1 MRTTH
6 LAGFVVGLLA
16 LSVANATGAQTSSPI
31 LNIIE
36 VQKLVASGA
45 PDANARL
52 AAHFTALADESA
64 AEAKRHQA
72 MSTGFGSNPGRQL
85 GANMSAH
92 CNRLAGLNR
101 QAAATLGEL
110 AAHHTKLAAGVPS
123 IVPPK
128 AAAFQSGKGARV
140 PTDDDLRAL
149 AAKASTP
156 ADHRALMEYFN
167 ETAKRHTRTASEH
180 QQMSMSYRGTRIPSA
195 AVHCDR
201 LVTVSQDAAK
211 EATAASTMHKDLAA
225 IAR

>member
-1 MRTTH
+1 MRTIH
-6 LAGFVVGLLA
+6 LAAFVMGLLA
-16 LSVANATGAQTSSPI
+16 LSVANATAQTSPI

-36 VQKLVASGA
+36 VQKLVSSGT

-64 AEAKRHQA
+64 ADAKRHQA
-72 MSTGFGSNPGRQL
+72 MSTGFGSNPVRQL

-92 CNRLAGLNR
+92 CNRLVGLNR

-110 AAHHTKLAAGVPS
+110 AAHHATLAAGAPS
-123 IVPPK
+123 VVPPK
-128 AAAFQSGKGARV
+128 AAAYQSGKGARV

-167 ETAKRHTRTASEH
+167 ETARRHTRTANEH

-201 LVTVSQDAAK
+201 MVTVSRDAAK
-211 EATAASTMHKDLAA
+211 EATAAATMHKDLAVV
-225 IAR
+225 AR

>member
-1 MRTTH
+1 M
-6 LAGFVVGLLA
+6 GLLA
-16 LSVANATGAQTSSPI
+16 LSVANATAETSPI
-31 LNIIE
+31 LNIVE
-36 VQKLVASGA
+36 VQQLVASGT

-64 AEAKRHQA
+64 ADAKRHQA
-72 MSTGFGSNPGRQL
+72 MSTGFGTNPGRQL
-85 GANMSAH
+85 AATMTAH
-92 CNRLAGLNR
+92 CNRLAGLDR

-128 AAAFQSGKGARV
+128 AAAYQSGKGARV

-167 ETAKRHTRTASEH
+167 EVAKRHTRTANEH
-180 QQMSMSYRGTRIPSA
+180 QQMSMSYRGTRISSA

-201 LVTVSQDAAK
+201 MVTVSRDAAK
-211 EATAASTMHKDLAA
+211 EATAAATMHKDLAA

>member
-1 MRTTH
+1 MRTIH
-6 LAGFVVGLLA
+6 LAAFAVGLLA
-16 LSVANATGAQTSSPI
+16 ISVANATAQTSPV
-31 LNIIE
+31 LNIVE
-36 VQKLVASGA
+36 VQKLVASGT
-45 PDANARL
+45 PDANASL

-72 MSTGFGSNPGRQL
+72 MSTGFGSNPARQL
-85 GANMSAH
+85 GANMTAH
-92 CNRLAGLNR
+92 CNHLAELNR

-128 AAAFQSGKGARV
+128 AAAYQSGKGARV

-167 ETAKRHTRTASEH
+167 EVAMRHTRTANEH

-195 AVHCDR
+195 SVHCDR
-201 LVTVSQDAAK
+201 MVTVSRDAAK
-211 EATAASTMHKDLAA
+211 EATAAATMHKDLAA
-225 IAR
+225 IGR

>member
-1 MRTTH
+1 MRTIH
-6 LAGFVVGLLA
+6 LAAFAVGLLA
-16 LSVANATGAQTSSPI
+16 LSVANATAETSPI

-36 VQKLVASGA
+36 VQKLVASGT

-64 AEAKRHQA
+64 ADAKRHQA
-72 MSTGFGSNPGRQL
+72 MSTGFGNNPGRQL
-85 GANMSAH
+85 GTNMSAH
-92 CNRLAGLNR
+92 CNRLAALNR

-128 AAAFQSGKGARV
+128 AAAYQSGKGARV
-140 PTDDDLRAL
+140 PTDDDLREL

-167 ETAKRHTRTASEH
+167 EAAKRHTRTANEH
-180 QQMSMSYRGTRIPSA
+180 QQMAMSYRGTRIPSA

-201 LVTVSQDAAK
+201 MVTVSRDAAK
-211 EATAASTMHKDLAA
+211 EATAAATMHKDLAA

>member
-1 MRTTH
+1 MRTIH
-6 LAGFVVGLLA
+6 LAAVAMGLLA
-16 LSVANATGAQTSSPI
+16 ISAADATAQTSPI

-36 VQKLVASGA
+36 VQKLVASGT

-64 AEAKRHQA
+64 AEAKRHQS

-101 QAAATLGEL
+101 QAATALGEL
-110 AAHHTKLAAGVPS
+110 AGHHAKLAAGIPS

-128 AAAFQSGKGARV
+128 AAAYQAGKGARV

-156 ADHRALMEYFN
+156 ADHRALMEYFD
-167 ETAKRHTRTASEH
+167 ETAKRHTRTANEH
-180 QQMSMSYRGTRIPSA
+180 QQMSMSYRGTRIPTA

-201 LVTVSQDAAK
+201 MVSVSRDAAK
-211 EATAASTMHKDLAA
+211 EATAAAAMHKDLAA
-225 IAR
+225 LAR